1 MNVEGE
7 GGGLTGIQTYILGH
21 TRDFFLKSSINR
33 KWRGLNL
40 IERDNWRGGAGNYA
54 WRLLMA

>member
-7 GGGLTGIQTYILGH
+7 GGVVQVYKH
-21 TRDFFLKSSINR
+21 TFWDTLEIFLKSSVNR
-33 KWRGLNL
+33 MWRGLNL